1 MPSYLVQC
9 SYSSAALAAL
19 IANPHDRSEHVKKVA
34 KKLGGK
40 ILGSWLSFGEHDLV
54 MIVEM
59 PDNVSVASL
68 ALAAAAG
75 GSLKSVKTT
84 PLMSIADGL
93 AALKKAELRAT
104 ADRRQVSVTSAGE
117 LRAAEIALLE
127 SAHRTSSH
135 AGAIAARTR
144 SSASCAAHSRTRW
157 RSPRKVRSI
166 ASVALRVSDGDVD
179 QADGLVFGGAG
190 GAGDSGDS
198 ESDGCAGALADAF
211 GESLGHFSGDGA
223 VLGDEFGGHAGE

>member
-19 IANPHDRSEHVKKVA
+19 IANPLDRSEHVKKVA

-59 PDNVSVASL
+59 PDNVSVASM

-93 AALKKAELRAT
+93 SALKKAG
-104 ADRRQVSVTSAGE
+104 TSGY
-117 LRAAEIALLE
+117 
-127 SAHRTSSH
+127 TP
-135 AGAIAARTR
+135 IAAN
-144 SSASCAAHSRTRW
+144 
-157 RSPRKVRSI
+157 
-166 ASVALRVSDGDVD
+166 
-179 QADGLVFGGAG
+179 
-190 GAGDSGDS
+190 
-198 ESDGCAGALADAF
+198 
-211 GESLGHFSGDGA
+211 
-223 VLGDEFGGHAGE
+223 

>member
-9 SYSSAALAAL
+9 SYASPALASL

-40 ILGSWLSFGEHDLV
+40 IVGSWLSFGEHDLV

-59 PDNVSVASL
+59 PDNISLASL

-93 AALKKAELRAT
+93 AALKKAG
-104 ADRRQVSVTSAGE
+104 TSGYTP
-117 LRAAEIALLE
+117 I
-127 SAHRTSSH
+127 
-135 AGAIAARTR
+135 GA
-144 SSASCAAHSRTRW
+144 
-157 RSPRKVRSI
+157 K
-166 ASVALRVSDGDVD
+166 
-179 QADGLVFGGAG
+179 
-190 GAGDSGDS
+190 
-198 ESDGCAGALADAF
+198 
-211 GESLGHFSGDGA
+211 
-223 VLGDEFGGHAGE
+223 